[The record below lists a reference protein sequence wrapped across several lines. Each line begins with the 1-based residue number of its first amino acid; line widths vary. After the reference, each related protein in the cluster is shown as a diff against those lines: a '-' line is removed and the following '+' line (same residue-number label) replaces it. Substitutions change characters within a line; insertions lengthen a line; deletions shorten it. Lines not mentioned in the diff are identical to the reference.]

1 MAEEVIMPKLGAS
14 MEKGTILSWFK
25 NEGDPVE
32 KGEPLLEIMT
42 DKINMEVEAT
52 SSGILLKRCYGA
64 DTEVDVLKPIAYIGE
79 AGAKIPETA
88 NEGPKNEST
97 AEITTNSMDE
107 IKEKEGETAIPQVME
122 PLLSRPRRTPAAR
135 KLAAVNGIDLREVKG
150 TGPNQRIQLRDIE
163 VILKNRKKAT
173 PLAKEIAKQQEKD
186 LTTITGSGHKGKIQK
201 QDLLVP
207 EQSQEKQYMNYDGLR
222 KIIGDRMTH
231 SAQNVP
237 QVTLH
242 CDIDMTEVVALR
254 KDLLPKIEKRTGFRI
269 SYTDIFVKFAAH
281 TLKKHPILNS
291 SFRGGKIELHSAVNI
306 GVAVDVPN
314 GLVVPVVKEADK
326 KTLSE
331 LTSETKRLV
340 RAAQANKLSFE
351 QISGGT
357 FSISNLGMFAVDS
370 FNPIINEPESAIL
383 GIGRI
388 REQLVQKEG
397 SIQTISQVTFNLTFD
412 HRVIDGA
419 AAARYLTDLKNA
431 LENPYELFI

>member
-25 NEGDPVE
+25 NEGDQVE

-79 AGAKIPETA
+79 AGARIPEAA
-88 NEGPKNEST
+88 NEGPKNESA
-97 AEITTNSMDE
+97 AEITANSMDE
-107 IKEKEGETAIPQVME
+107 AQGKAGETAVRLTE
-122 PLLSRPRRTPAAR
+122 PLQSRPRRTPAAR

-163 VILKNRKKAT
+163 LILKNRKKAT

-186 LTTITGSGHKGKIQK
+186 LTTIPGSGHKGKIQK
-201 QDLLVP
+201 QDVLVL

-242 CDIDMTEVVALR
+242 CDIDMTEAVALR
-254 KDLLPKIEKRTGFRI
+254 KDLLPKIEKRTRLRI

-291 SFRGGKIELHSAVNI
+291 SFRGDKIELHSAVNI

-314 GLVVPVVKEADK
+314 GLVVPVVKDADK

-331 LTSETKRLV
+331 LTTETKRLV

-388 REQLVQKEG
+388 RDQLVQKEG
-397 SIQTISQVTFNLTFD
+397 SIQTVSQVTFNLTFD

>member
-25 NEGDPVE
+25 NEGDEVE

-88 NEGPKNEST
+88 HEGPKNESIAQISANSEEIQEKT
-97 AEITTNSMDE
+97 ADTEIR
-107 IKEKEGETAIPQVME
+107 QVME
-122 PLLSRPRRTPAAR
+122 PLLSKPRRTPAAR
-135 KLAAVNGIDLREVKG
+135 KLAAVSGIDLREVKG

-163 VILKNRKKAT
+163 LILKNRKKAT

-201 QDLLVP
+201 QDLLVL

-254 KDLLPKIEKRTGFRI
+254 KDLLPNIEKRTGFRI

-331 LTSETKRLV
+331 LTSEIKRLV

-397 SIQTISQVTFNLTFD
+397 SIQAISQVTFNLTFD